1 MVKNTIS
8 AAIWEFKLIH
18 IHQLL
23 LFFCAL
29 AGSSAAWS
37 IRFWYDLKNATIF
50 IAFLLISLFCS
61 EWFFFI
67 FVDSQLSECVAFVFV
82 RHLDRIAQSNYIH
95 TRVKKIRIKPTDLA
109 LGIHDKLRMFV
120 SFFRPYTTQLMQTR
134 VQKLIRH
141 RLNHTKHKKKSALLA
156 ALTFKWE
163 ECVLVRA

>member
-23 LFFCAL
+23 LFFSLLLVRLQPEAFVFGMIL
-29 AGSSAAWS
+29 KTL
-37 IRFWYDLKNATIF
+37 RF
-50 IAFLLISLFCS
+50 SLHFY
-61 EWFFFI
+61 WFPYFVQSVFFI

-120 SFFRPYTTQLMQTR
+120 SFFSPVYNTINANKSPEIDTPQTKPYQAQEKVCTSCCTY
-134 VQKLIRH
+134 I
-141 RLNHTKHKKKSALLA
+141 
-156 ALTFKWE
+156 
-163 ECVLVRA
+163 

>member
-61 EWFFFI
+61 KWFFYI

-120 SFFRPYTTQLMQTR
+120 SLFSPVYNTINANKSPEIDTPQTKPYQT
-134 VQKLIRH
+134 IPS
-141 RLNHTKHKKKSALLA
+141 HKKKS